1 MATEPV
7 VLDEGN
13 PVEAVFAECVRI
25 YRERSLKYTHGNWDD
40 NFQYIAKRMR
50 EQGHD
55 FTAADAATV
64 MMLVK
69 EARQDAARKSGR
81 KEFAD
86 DSHRD
91 SKIDDLNY
99 RAIRVALED
108 QDATV
113 KNDLSPGFPLSAQE
127 SSDLLEHR

>member
-7 VLDEGN
+7 VLDEEN
-13 PVEAVFAECVRI
+13 PVEAVFAECVRV

-81 KEFAD
+81 REFAD

-113 KNDLSPGFPLSAQE
+113 KNDLSPRSAQE
-127 SSDLLEHR
+127 SSDLLERR